1 MNSVGCISVM
11 AVRSGPVQHALQN
24 NITVKHNSVV
34 PSGHSLD
41 CERLVPVSIATRHGQ
56 HAVPVNTKTTF
67 GLFEV
72 RGGKVTVK
80 VSVLKDVLTLS
91 ALATDGW
98 VGGGSC

>member
-1 MNSVGCISVM
+1 MNSVGRVSVL
-11 AVRSGPVQHALQN
+11 AVRSGPVQHALE
-24 NITVKHNSVV
+24 HNSVV

-67 GLFEV
+67 RLSEV
-72 RGGKVTVK
+72 RGGAVTVTVK
-80 VSVLKDVLTLS
+80 VGVFKDVLTLR

-98 VGGGSC
+98 VGGRSC

>member
-1 MNSVGCISVM
+1 M
-11 AVRSGPVQHALQN
+11 AVRSGPVQHTLE
-24 NITVKHNSVV
+24 HNSVV

-67 GLFEV
+67 GLSEV
-72 RGGKVTVK
+72 RGGTVTVK
-80 VSVLKDVLTLS
+80 VSVFRDVLTLS

>member
-1 MNSVGCISVM
+1 MNSVGRISVL
-11 AVRSGPVQHALQN
+11 AVRSGPVQHALE
-24 NITVKHNSVV
+24 HNSVV

-41 CERLVPVSIATRHGQ
+41 RERLGPVSIATRHGQ

-67 GLFEV
+67 GLSEV
-72 RGGKVTVK
+72 RGGTVTVK
-80 VSVLKDVLTLS
+80 VSVFRDVLTLS

>member
-1 MNSVGCISVM
+1 MNSVGRISVL
-11 AVRSGPVQHALQN
+11 AVRSGPVQHALE
-24 NITVKHNSVV
+24 HNSVV

-56 HAVPVNTKTTF
+56 HAVPVNTKTT
-67 GLFEV
+67 EV
-72 RGGKVTVK
+72 RDGTVTVK
-80 VSVLKDVLTLS
+80 VSVFRDVLTLS